1 VIRETLVGKLDD
13 THALA
18 ALFDRHGKELAA
30 VIIEPL
36 PANYGLLP
44 QRQEFLQAVCDYAH
58 RCGAL
63 VIFDEVISGFR
74 IGFQGY
80 AGASGLRPDLVT
92 YGKIIGGGFPVG
104 AYGGRRELMEMVAPA
119 GPVYQAGTLSA
130 NPVAMCAGLAALQQ
144 LADGRIYQQLETLG
158 AQLEAALSVLPGLQL
173 QRSGSIFWMCCS
185 AAMPAALPMRTP
197 AAFPADAGRRFA
209 ALFHPL
215 LERGIYLA
223 PSAFEVGF
231 LSAAHSSEH
240 IEALASGLRALL

>member
-1 VIRETLVGKLDD
+1 
-13 THALA
+13 
-18 ALFDRHGKELAA
+18 
-30 VIIEPL
+30 
-36 PANYGLLP
+36 
-44 QRQEFLQAVCDYAH
+44 
-58 RCGAL
+58 
-63 VIFDEVISGFR
+63 
-74 IGFQGY
+74 
-80 AGASGLRPDLVT
+80 
-92 YGKIIGGGFPVG
+92 
-104 AYGGRRELMEMVAPA
+104 
-119 GPVYQAGTLSA
+119 
-130 NPVAMCAGLAALQQ
+130 
-144 LADGRIYQQLETLG
+144 
-158 AQLEAALSVLPGLQL
+158 LQL

>member
-1 VIRETLVGKLDD
+1 
-13 THALA
+13 
-18 ALFDRHGKELAA
+18 
-30 VIIEPL
+30 
-36 PANYGLLP
+36 
-44 QRQEFLQAVCDYAH
+44 
-58 RCGAL
+58 

-80 AGASGLRPDLVT
+80 AGLSGLRPDLVT
-92 YGKIIGGGFPVG
+92 YGKIIGAGFPVG

-158 AQLEAALSVLPGLQL
+158 AQLEASLSALPGLSV
-173 QRSGSIFWMCCS
+173 QRSGSIFWICRS
-185 AAMPAALPMRTP
+185 AAGFASRPMRTP
-197 AAFPADAGRRFA
+197 AAFPADAGRSFA
-209 ALFHPL
+209 AIFHPL

-231 LSAAHSSEH
+231 LSAAHTSEH